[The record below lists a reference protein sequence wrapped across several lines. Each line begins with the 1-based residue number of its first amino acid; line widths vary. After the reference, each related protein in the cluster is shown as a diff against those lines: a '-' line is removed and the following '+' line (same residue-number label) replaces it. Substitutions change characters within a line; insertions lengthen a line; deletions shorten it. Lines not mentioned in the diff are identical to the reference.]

1 MDPNR
6 LTYNLLYMDA
16 TEDGYEKAKAIL
28 GEFFP
33 NFAIV
38 VQYEDGSV
46 WHEANNSLVEKALY
60 IEALDMIKEE
70 KRADDDFEVDWDE
83 DEEEEESP
91 PWLSDEDEENDVNY

>member
-1 MDPNR
+1 LEHDV
-6 LTYNLLYMDA
+6 LTYNLMVMQA

-46 WHEANNSLVEKALY
+46 WHEANNALIEKALY
-60 IEALDMIKEE
+60 IEALDMLKEE
-70 KRADDDFEVDWDE
+70 KRAEDTEVDIDW
-83 DEEEEESP
+83 EEEEDEPP
-91 PWLSDEDEENDVNY
+91 PWSPEEDD